1 MDKKNKQ
8 TKLEQNWG
16 LKIATLLT
24 MKLLSNI
31 IVYAAIKTK
40 FCTVAV
46 WLWFSKLG
54 LLEKLN
60 TFLLI
65 CSLFP
70 GLWFGHCG
78 EINVSR
84 SRG

>member
-1 MDKKNKQ
+1 MHKFMDKKSKQ

-46 WLWFSKLG
+46 
-54 LLEKLN
+54 
-60 TFLLI
+60 
-65 CSLFP
+65 
-70 GLWFGHCG
+70 
-78 EINVSR
+78 
-84 SRG
+84 